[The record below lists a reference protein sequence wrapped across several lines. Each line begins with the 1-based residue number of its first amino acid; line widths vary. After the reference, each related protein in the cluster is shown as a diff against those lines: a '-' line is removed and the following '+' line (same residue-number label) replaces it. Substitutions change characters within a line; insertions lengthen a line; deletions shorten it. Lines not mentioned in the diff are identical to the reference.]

1 LYVADEGKFDVIQS
15 GRVVDSIGPGEVFG
29 EMAILY
35 NCPRTASVRGK
46 RLATLTDESET
57 VISIVL
63 YMTILL
69 YIYCSG
75 SPKSFMHL
83 FLAIQDVRV
92 WTLERVAYQQIMK
105 TSAMRRFDERVGF
118 LKSVPL
124 MKDLN
129 EEFLSKIA
137 DVLKEV
143 CQCNKIN
150 KQTLGLGIFKSL
162 KNVYVSQ

>member
-1 LYVADEGKFDVIQS
+1 MADEGKFDVIQS

-29 EMAILY
+29 ELAILY
-35 NCPRTASVRGK
+35 NCPRTASVKGTFFSSSR
-46 RLATLTDESET
+46 RYFTF
-57 VISIVL
+57 
-63 YMTILL
+63 
-69 YIYCSG
+69 CSG
-75 SPKSFMHL
+75 DLIS
-83 FLAIQDVRV
+83 FLAVVDVNV
-92 WTLERVAYQQIMK
+92 WTLERAAYQQIMK

-143 CQCNKIN
+143 DPPTRII
-150 KQTLGLGIFKSL
+150 GIIIVCRLLWNERLSFL
-162 KNVYVSQ
+162 TIG